1 MATIKIPQQSTIQS
15 DVGKKIQFRCVDCDK
30 ITDGTIVAS
39 YIGTAKDPGPE
50 PKFFLH
56 PNVRLVR
63 CNVCK
68 MKRALRWSRPESDD
82 TYWDKPDDED
92 YVDLAYKEAR
102 LCISHDLHTAT
113 VMVCRK
119 IIMALAV
126 DLGAVEGLSYKKY
139 IKYILDT
146 DLATSIIG
154 VLEPIRVHGNQANHD
169 LEPSSEEVAEDVF
182 MLTTAF
188 LHTIREE
195 AMNRDADLFC
205 FGG

>member
-1 MATIKIPQQSTIQS
+1 MATIEVPQQSTIQS
-15 DVGKKIQFRCVDCDK
+15 DVGKKTRFWCVDCDK
-30 ITDGTIVAS
+30 MADGTIVAS
-39 YIGTAKDPGPE
+39 YIGTAKDTGPE
-50 PKFFLH
+50 PKFFLY

-63 CNVCK
+63 CNVCR

-92 YVDLAYKEAR
+92 YVGLAYKEAR
-102 LCISHDLHTAT
+102 LCISYDLPAAT
-113 VMVCRK
+113 VMHCRRL
-119 IIMALAV
+119 IMALAV
-126 DLGAVEGLSYKKY
+126 DLGAAERLSYKQY

-146 DLATSIIG
+146 DLATSIIS
-154 VLEPIRVHGNQANHD
+154 VLEPIRVHGNHTNHY
-169 LEPSSEEVAEDVF
+169 LEPPSEEVAEDIF

-195 AMNRDADLFC
+195 AMNRGADQFC